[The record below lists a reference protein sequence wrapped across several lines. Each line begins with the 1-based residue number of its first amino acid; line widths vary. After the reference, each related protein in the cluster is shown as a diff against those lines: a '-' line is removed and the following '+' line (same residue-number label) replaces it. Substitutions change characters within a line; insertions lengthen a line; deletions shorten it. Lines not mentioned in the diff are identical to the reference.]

1 MKNNYFKLVKV
12 EDTIE
17 LIFDYEIT
25 TSDLLQSVRIMTDLI
40 FHDGIIAIDFSDIS
54 SLLLTKKTA
63 FVITK
68 FAKGENRIYE
78 AMMNPLLKEINLA
91 NVSGFFVSISAFDIT
106 MNEFEEVRKF
116 IDTLSLDNPMIRI
129 GLSIDEN
136 LGDEVKIT
144 MVII

>member
-17 LIFDYEIT
+17 LIFNYEIT

-54 SLLLTKKTA
+54 SLLLIKKTA
-63 FVITK
+63 FVITR
-68 FAKGENRIYE
+68 FAKGENRVYE